1 MYADVSYCVKL
12 DKGLTE
18 NIPSNSGVKQ
28 GCVLS
33 PLLFNL
39 FLHDFPDIFDDGC
52 DAVLCGTLKMNC
64 LMFADD
70 LVLFSESAPGLQNCL
85 NKLNTYTKKWNL
97 KVNINKTKVVV
108 FNKGGK
114 NWNICISISEQKKLK
129 MFKIIVIWALYL
141 MLLVRLAMHV

>member
-1 MYADVSYCVKL
+1 MYACFVVYKSAFDAVWRNALFYKMLTCGIGGNILAIIQSMYVDVSYCVKL

-39 FLHDFPDIFDDGC
+39 FQHDFPGIFDDGC
-52 DAVLCGTLKMNC
+52 DAVLCGTLKINC

-70 LVLFSESAPGLQNCL
+70 LEF
-85 NKLNTYTKKWNL
+85 
-97 KVNINKTKVVV
+97 
-108 FNKGGK
+108 F
-114 NWNICISISEQKKLK
+114 
-129 MFKIIVIWALYL
+129 
-141 MLLVRLAMHV
+141 